1 MADDP
6 TRNMIDGMLS
16 QLEKEDMAGLS
27 IDDLRDAMTAPGAA
41 EAVAELMPIEAAS
54 VQQGAPA
61 PDFELAW
68 LPGSGPDGE
77 TLRLSSHFGERPVAL
92 VFGSYT

>member
-1 MADDP
+1 MADDA
-6 TRNMIDGMLS
+6 TRKMIEGMLA
-16 QLEKEDMAGLS
+16 QLEGQAMDGLS

-54 VQQGAPA
+54 VKPGEPA
-61 PDFELAW
+61 PDFDLPW
-68 LPGSGPDGE
+68 LPGSGPEGE

-92 VFGSYT
+92 IFGSYT